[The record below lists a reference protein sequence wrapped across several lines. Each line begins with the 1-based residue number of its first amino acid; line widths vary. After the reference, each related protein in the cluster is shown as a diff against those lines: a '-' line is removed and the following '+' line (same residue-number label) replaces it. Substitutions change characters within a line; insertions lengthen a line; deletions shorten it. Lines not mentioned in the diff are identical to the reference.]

1 MGLLG
6 GIINLVANFINVLG
20 NLVPGINPDSGGKL
34 SESVALL
41 NKFLAKA
48 NTIFPLDTVSKI
60 LSLMIGIYIGLLTFY
75 FVTRAINLLRGS
87 G

>member
-6 GIINLVANFINVLG
+6 DFINLVSKFITVLG
-20 NLVPGINPDSGGKL
+20 NLVPGINPDAGGKL
-34 SESVALL
+34 SESVNMI

-48 NTIFPLDTVSKI
+48 NNIFPIDTLSKI
-60 LSLMIGIYIGLLTFY
+60 LSLMLGIYIGLLTFY

>member
-6 GIINLVANFINVLG
+6 DFINLVSKFINVLG
-20 NLVPGINPDSGGKL
+20 NLVPGINPDAGGKL
-34 SESVALL
+34 SESVNMI

-48 NTIFPLDTVSKI
+48 NTIFPIDTLSKI
-60 LSLMIGIYIGLLTFY
+60 LSLMLGIYIGLLTFY

>member
-6 GIINLVANFINVLG
+6 DFINLVSNFITVLG
-20 NLVPGINPDSGGKL
+20 NLVPGINPDAGGKL
-34 SESVALL
+34 SESVNMI

-48 NTIFPLDTVSKI
+48 NTIFPIDTLSKI
-60 LSLMIGIYIGLLTFY
+60 LSLMLGIYIGLLTFY

>member
-6 GIINLVANFINVLG
+6 DFINLVSKFITVLA
-20 NLVPGINPDSGGKL
+20 NLVPGINPDAGGKL
-34 SESVALL
+34 SESVNMI

-48 NTIFPLDTVSKI
+48 NTIFPIDTLSKI
-60 LSLMIGIYIGLLTFY
+60 LSLMLGIYIGLLTFY